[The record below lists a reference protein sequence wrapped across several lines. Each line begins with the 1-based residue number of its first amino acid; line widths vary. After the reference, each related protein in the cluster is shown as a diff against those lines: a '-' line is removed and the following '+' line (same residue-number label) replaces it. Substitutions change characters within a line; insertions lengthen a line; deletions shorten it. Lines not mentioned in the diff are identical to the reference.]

1 MVQATYGLWL
11 ARNETRQ
18 GKKISEPHAIIN
30 SVLMYVN
37 EWKAF
42 HGGKEKLQKPEIK
55 ERWVPPEEGWVKAN
69 FDGAVYKQGAMC
81 GVGAVL
87 RDHSGAFRAVTCHL
101 FDGIADPEVA
111 EIYACKRAL

>member
-1 MVQATYGLWL
+1 M
-11 ARNETRQ
+11 E
-18 GKKISEPHAIIN
+18 GKKSCRSRRSRKDGCHRRR
-30 SVLMYVN
+30 VGL
-37 EWKAF
+37 
-42 HGGKEKLQKPEIK
+42 
-55 ERWVPPEEGWVKAN
+55 KAN

-87 RDHSGAFRAVTCHL
+87 RDHSGAFRAATCHL